1 MRVYVQ
7 DDKEANYLT
16 QLEKENI
23 FDFWSDSKAEHHVD
37 IMTSPDMVDSLESRL
52 KEHKVN
58 WTVLNSNVQSLIDAE
73 KIPSEPKLDKPILA
87 HKMDWVEY
95 HSLED
100 IYEWFDYLE
109 TKYEFCEQEI
119 IGESYEGREMRVMK
133 VNIIMKHQKLKDN
146 TRPGVQQC
154 QAQGLVFCP

>member
-1 MRVYVQ
+1 MYKVLRVYVQ
-7 DDKEANYLT
+7 DEKEANYLT

-23 FDFWSDSKAEHHVD
+23 YDFWSDTKAEHHVD
-37 IMTSPDMVDSLESRL
+37 IMTSPDLMDNLESRL
-52 KEHKVN
+52 KEHNVN
-58 WTVLNSNVQSLIDAE
+58 WTVVIHNVQPLMDAE
-73 KIPSEPKLDKPILA
+73 KIPSEPKLDKTILA
-87 HKMDWVEY
+87 HNMDWVEY

-133 VNIIMKHQKLKDN
+133 VRQKI
-146 TRPGVQQC
+146 TRQSILGS
-154 QAQGLVFCP
+154 VFPTK

>member
-1 MRVYVQ
+1 MYKVLRVYVQ
-7 DDKEANYLT
+7 DEKEANYLT

-23 FDFWSDSKAEHHVD
+23 YDFWSDTKAEHHVD
-37 IMTSPDMVDSLESRL
+37 IMTSPDLVDNLESRL
-52 KEHKVN
+52 KEHNVN
-58 WTVLNSNVQSLIDAE
+58 WTVLIHNVQPLMDAE
-73 KIPSEPKLDKPILA
+73 KIPLVPKLDKKILA
-87 HKMDWVEY
+87 HNMDWVEY

-133 VNIIMKHQKLKDN
+133 VRQKIKN
-146 TRPGVQQC
+146 PI
-154 QAQGLVFCP
+154 PES